1 MPGDD
6 EVLPGLEAPAPH
18 TRGRAGSARASEPTV
33 VRSAQPSGSGGGGA
47 ASQPARPAGPDNRGG
62 RAGRGHDH
70 VETAGAV
77 LERRVARLEFAEGA
91 LARLRVPVY
100 VDAEAGRDVLTDLDV
115 LAIDVDSRLRLT
127 RSILECK
134 SGKGQSGEG
143 DRLLWLTGLRSL
155 LDVDRAVLVRQTI
168 TRRGRALATRLGM
181 QILDVPTLTVR
192 EAANAWVPER
202 FAHVDG
208 PACTTAESRTDT
220 QLKGLSHIPSE
231 LVAFLRHKALLEP
244 SHRILSALAALRR
257 QVDSGGALPE
267 PTRTIL
273 AAHALQSL
281 VLAAL
286 ADASRLDTTALP
298 EIKRR
303 IELALTVGSP
313 DDDHVLEVLRSAD
326 TVFERVVESLHRR
339 YISAGAGRQHL
350 EVPSLRGLVAE
361 PPEWIDRYL
370 LFVQRLRMNPQIAR
384 DLLQTAE
391 LACFD
396 ALLGDAAYTN
406 RAFDHLFTPEH
417 RHLLVAAVRTL
428 ADVAGGHLSDAL
440 SGVDELRFDRAS
452 PALPDRRTPPTR

>member
-1 MPGDD
+1 MPGDE
-6 EVLPGLEAPAPH
+6 EVLPGLESPALS
-18 TRGRAGSARASEPTV
+18 AGARASSDPAAETTI
-33 VRSAQPSGSGGGGA
+33 RASAQPGHSGDGSVT
-47 ASQPARPAGPDNRGG
+47 SRPARSARPDDRGG
-62 RAGRGHDH
+62 RAAQGNDRG
-70 VETAGAV
+70 ETAGAE

-127 RSILECK
+127 RSTLECK

-143 DRLLWLTGLRSL
+143 DRLLWLSGLQSL

-168 TRRGRALATRLGM
+168 TRRGRALASRLGM

-208 PACTTAESRTDT
+208 PACTAAESRTDT
-220 QLKGLSHIPSE
+220 QLKGLGHIPGD

-244 SHRILSALAALRR
+244 SHRILSALTALGR
-257 QVDSGGALPE
+257 QVESGGVLPE
-267 PTRTIL
+267 PTRTIV

-313 DDDHVLEVLRSAD
+313 DDDHVLQVLRGAD
-326 TVFERVVESLHRR
+326 VLLERVVESVHRR
-339 YISAGAGRQHL
+339 YMSGGAERQHVQ
-350 EVPSLRGLVAE
+350 VPSLRGLVAE
-361 PPEWIDRYL
+361 PPEWTDRYL
-370 LFVQRLRMNPQIAR
+370 AFVQRLRMNPQVAR

-396 ALLGDAAYTN
+396 ALLGDTAYTS

-417 RHLLVAAVRTL
+417 RHLLMAAVRSL
-428 ADVAGGHLSDAL
+428 ADIAGAHLPEAL
-440 SGVDELRFDRAS
+440 AGIDDLQFDRAA
-452 PALPDRRTPPTR
+452 PALPDRTAPPTG